1 MFKNQVFLRKTL
13 FLMRRW
19 IFARRES
26 IENLVDFVIFLL
38 AKMLFRISK
47 KTYQEISLFSY
58 LKIEDNIFVKC
69 EKTSLIISKR
79 LTFLIYIS
87 RLFIS
92 PCGGMVDTPVLGTGA
107 FSVSVRLRPRAFF
120 CDQILTL
127 FLNILTLFLVFF
139 LSFS

>member
-1 MFKNQVFLRKTL
+1 MFLLSKNQVLRRKTL
-13 FLMRRW
+13 FSQ
-19 IFARRES
+19 REN
-26 IENLVDFVIFLL
+26 IENLVDFVIFL
-38 AKMLFRISK
+38 RSK

-58 LKIEDNIFVKC
+58 LKTEDNIFVKC

-107 FSVSVRLRPRAFF
+107 FSVSVRVRPRAFF
-120 CDQILTL
+120 CYQILTV
-127 FLNILTLFLVFF
+127 FLNLFIL
-139 LSFS
+139 